1 MTTNTNLSGQI
12 DLLALVG
19 AQYKSIE
26 GQDCIVIPKDS
37 NPSIFVTTTKN
48 GSQKAYL
55 DIVIRES
62 PSNQFGNTHF
72 VKANVGKSN
81 RERLGLTR
89 EDLQKYAPI
98 IGNLKTFEASPKA
111 EQQPEQVDDDLPEDT
126 FQGF

>member
-37 NPSIFVTTTKN
+37 NPSIFVTSTKN
-48 GSQKAYL
+48 GATKAYL
-55 DIVIRES
+55 DVVIRES
-62 PSNQFGNTHF
+62 PNNQFGNTHF

-81 RERLGLTR
+81 REKFGISR
-89 EDLQKYAPI
+89 EDLQKYSPI
-98 IGNLKTFEASPKA
+98 IGNLKTFESAPKA
-111 EQQPEQVDDDLPEDT
+111 SQQPVDDDLPEDT